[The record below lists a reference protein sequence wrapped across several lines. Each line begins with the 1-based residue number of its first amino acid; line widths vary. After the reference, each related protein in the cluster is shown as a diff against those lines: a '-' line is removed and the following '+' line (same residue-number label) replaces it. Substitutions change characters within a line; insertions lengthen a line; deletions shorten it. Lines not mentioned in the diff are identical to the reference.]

1 VTARQLAGAALRS
14 AGLRRR
20 HLSRA
25 RTWVERRALAIAG
38 PEHTPAGGRILCYH
52 SVGTPQ
58 WGVND
63 VSPTRFAAQIEV
75 LLRSGWVVVPA
86 RDIAEGRGGKRCIA
100 LTFDD
105 GLLSVLR
112 NAAPVL
118 RAYRLPWT
126 LFVVSGWADGEHAFG
141 EDLLMDWR
149 DVEAAAAAGA
159 SIGSHSVT
167 HPRFTALDESQ
178 AMAELAQSGQAI
190 RANLGIDVS
199 EFAIPFGTSRAW
211 SSTLSAMATE
221 AGYGVVY
228 AQAERRRSPG
238 TVGRSFVTA
247 EDGTFGFEATLAG
260 RFDGWE
266 EWA

>member
-1 VTARQLAGAALRS
+1 L
-14 AGLRRR
+14 
-20 HLSRA
+20 
-25 RTWVERRALAIAG
+25 AG
-38 PEHTPAGGRILCYH
+38 PEHSASDGRILCYH
-52 SVGTPQ
+52 SVGTPR

-63 VSPTRFAAQIEV
+63 VTPRRFAEQVESI
-75 LLRSGWVVVPA
+75 LRSGWLVVPA

-118 RAYRLPWT
+118 RAYQLPWS
-126 LFVVSGWADGEHAFG
+126 LFVVSGWAGGQHAFG
-141 EDLLMDWR
+141 DELLMDWC
-149 DVEAAAAAGA
+149 DVEAAATAGA

-167 HPRFTALDESQ
+167 HPRFTGLTECQ
-178 AMAELAQSGQAI
+178 AMAELTQSSDDI
-190 RANLGIDVS
+190 RQKLGIEVS

-211 SSTLSAMATE
+211 SSQLSSMAAE
-221 AGYGVVY
+221 AGYDVVY

-247 EDGTFGFEATLAG
+247 EDGKFGFDATLAG